1 MKDNIEISPQHEQVL
16 QALLT
21 HRTKRE
27 ASRASGVSEST
38 IYRLLRNPEFVQIL
52 ETVRKQV
59 FYNIIFNLGS
69 LSQDSIKCLQ
79 DLIISPTS
87 NNTVKCK
94 ASSFVIDKIVN
105 IENYRNLERR
115 VNRIE
120 NLLKMTKSNS

>member
-120 NLLKMTKSNS
+120 NLLKIK

>member
-79 DLIISPTS
+79 DLIISPNS

-120 NLLKMTKSNS
+120 NLLKIK

>member
-1 MKDNIEISPQHEQVL
+1 MIENIKISSQHEQVL

-38 IYRLLRNPEFVQIL
+38 IYRLLRNPEFVQML
-52 ETVRKQV
+52 ETARKQI

-87 NNTVKCK
+87 NNAVKCK

-120 NLLKMTKSNS
+120 NLLKIK

>member
-1 MKDNIEISPQHEQVL
+1 MIDNIEISPQHEQVL

-120 NLLKMTKSNS
+120 NLLKIK

>member
-21 HRTKRE
+21 HRTKLE

-120 NLLKMTKSNS
+120 NLLKIK